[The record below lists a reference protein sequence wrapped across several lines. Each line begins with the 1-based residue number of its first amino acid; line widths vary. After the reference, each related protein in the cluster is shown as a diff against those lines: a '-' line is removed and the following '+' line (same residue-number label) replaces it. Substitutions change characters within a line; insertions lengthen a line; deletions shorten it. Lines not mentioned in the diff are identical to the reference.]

1 MIRQWSVLLFCLALT
16 GCGSQFSSM
25 KALTNQS
32 SSSEEPLPDTGG
44 NVPAGPGFKPSI
56 CSDLSFNQVE
66 WPSNVSAKQ
75 LDAFALAMNITGSF
89 EGHDGWSNIANN
101 FDEQGLSLGLFN
113 QNLGQGTLQPLM
125 INYQQSTS
133 NKMSSLFSTSQRSS
147 ITSMLNTWLAANG
160 GVLSKA
166 TAQTSVQTIPDT
178 SPLDKNFDSQ
188 ISQKASNAIN
198 QESVDWAVAQL
209 YLGTEFKTEWK
220 TALQNLSEDPKYVT
234 LQIEAAIN
242 LHNKAMGYVTK
253 YRFKTLYSY
262 LFFFDI
268 VVQNGGISSTTESQ
282 YLTWEKSNKTAS
294 EATKLLKLLEYRL
307 LLVNSQYVADVRSRK
322 TSIIKGTG
330 TVHGSSRNYP
340 VEYCSPTWNSSI
352 F

>member
-1 MIRQWSVLLFCLALT
+1 MIRQWSVILLCGFLI
-16 GCGSQFSSM
+16 GCGGPFSSM
-25 KALTNQS
+25 KTLTNQS
-32 SSSEEPLPDTGG
+32 SSTEEPLPDTGG
-44 NVPAGPGFKPSI
+44 SVPAGPGFKPSI
-56 CSDLSFNQVE
+56 CSDLSFDQVE
-66 WPSNVSAKQ
+66 WPSNISAKQ

-125 INYQQSTS
+125 IDYQQSTS

-166 TAQTSVQTIPDT
+166 TVQTIPDT
-178 SPLDKNFDSQ
+178 SPLDKNFDSLF
-188 ISQKASNAIN
+188 SQKASNAVN
-198 QESVDWAVAQL
+198 QDSVDWAVAQL
-209 YLGTEFKTEWK
+209 YTGTQFKPEWK
-220 TALQNLSEDPKYVT
+220 TALQNLSEDPQYVT
-234 LQIEAAIN
+234 LQIEAAIK
-242 LHNKAMGYVTK
+242 LHSKAMGYVTK

-268 VVQNGGISSTTESQ
+268 VVQNGGISSSTESQ
-282 YLTWEKSNKTAS
+282 YLTWENANKAAS
-294 EATKLLKLLEYRL
+294 ESTKLLRLLEYRL

-330 TVHGSSRNYP
+330 TVHGASRNYP
-340 VEYCSPTWNSSI
+340 VEYCSPTWSSSI